1 MPEKGTREE
10 ILELAGGK
18 ENYSMSPEAREEV
31 AAAAAQVGQGKDVTG
46 VGPVTTQQ
54 GGTAVTEETAEAAK
68 GATPRAT
75 KGQLAPVQAMPFNAV
90 VTSQTGT
97 ETIKPPVQQ
106 AADEGEV
113 MTRLLTA
120 MGYNSPETPEE
131 KAKREKNEKW
141 EKIFSAIGDGVSAMA
156 GLYFAGQTGISN
168 YSKENSMSAKTK
180 ARWDKLNADRL
191 ANARAYGDAYMR
203 LKSMRDQDR
212 HWREQMKMQQEQAK
226 QQQANWQATFDYNK
240 EKDQKAWDR
249 LLANDAQA
257 QENWQKTFEQR
268 EAQIQ
273 FQNEMTKKQYNLSR
287 SSLAR
292 QSSGDKIDFL
302 IGDNQKITVP
312 KSSLNTANITY
323 VYNTLPQSVRDQA
336 HGAPVLNSM
345 GMQVRDTN
353 GQPVYNPLSSDEMLT
368 VIFSNVTGNT
378 ATQNALKQLA
388 GETTK
393 PSDKPKLF

>member
-1 MPEKGTREE
+1 
-10 ILELAGGK
+10 
-18 ENYSMSPEAREEV
+18 
-31 AAAAAQVGQGKDVTG
+31 
-46 VGPVTTQQ
+46 
-54 GGTAVTEETAEAAK
+54 
-68 GATPRAT
+68 
-75 KGQLAPVQAMPFNAV
+75 
-90 VTSQTGT
+90 
-97 ETIKPPVQQ
+97 
-106 AADEGEV
+106 
-113 MTRLLTA
+113 
-120 MGYNSPETPEE
+120 
-131 KAKREKNEKW
+131 
-141 EKIFSAIGDGVSAMA
+141 
-156 GLYFAGQTGISN
+156 
-168 YSKENSMSAKTK
+168 
-180 ARWDKLNADRL
+180 
-191 ANARAYGDAYMR
+191 
-203 LKSMRDQDR
+203 
-212 HWREQMKMQQEQAK
+212 MKMQQEQAK
-226 QQQANWQATFDYNK
+226 QQQANWQATFDYIK

-273 FQNEMTKKQYNLSR
+273 FHNEMTKKQYNLSR

-393 PSDKPKLF
+393 PSDKTKLF

>member
-1 MPEKGTREE
+1 
-10 ILELAGGK
+10 
-18 ENYSMSPEAREEV
+18 MSPEAREEE

-75 KGQLAPVQAMPFNAV
+75 EGQLAPVQAMPFNAV

-273 FQNEMTKKQYNLSR
+273 FQNEITKKQYNLSR

>member
-1 MPEKGTREE
+1 
-10 ILELAGGK
+10 
-18 ENYSMSPEAREEV
+18 MSPEVREEE

-75 KGQLAPVQAMPFNAV
+75 EGQLAPVQAMPINAV

-106 AADEGEV
+106 PADEGEV

-203 LKSMRDQDR
+203 LKSMRDQDK
-212 HWREQMKMQQEQAK
+212 HWREQMQMQKEQFAWQQEQAK

-257 QENWQKTFEQR
+257 QENWQRTFEQR

-273 FQNEMTKKQYNLSR
+273 FQNEMAKKQYNLSR

-292 QSSGDKIDFL
+292 QSSGDNVDFL
-302 IGDNQKITVP
+302 IGNNEKITVP
-312 KSSLNTANITY
+312 KSSLNAANITY
-323 VYNTLPQSVRDQA
+323 VYRTLPQSVRDQY
-336 HGAPVLNSM
+336 HGTPVMNKVS
-345 GMQVRDTN
+345 GMQAIDAT
-353 GQPVYNPLSSDEMLT
+353 GQPMYNQLTSDEMLT
-368 VIFSNVTGNT
+368 IIFSNVTT
-378 ATQNALKQLA
+378 STETQNALRQLS
-388 GETTK
+388 GQTTGNTRR
-393 PSDKPKLF
+393 PNPMGN